1 MVRCI
6 RHQRIASPGKGLRLG
21 HLLQEL
27 DCPFGYLH
35 NAGNDA
41 NYTLRALL
49 LLTVRG
55 FQDMVSALTSAERSV
70 LSDLKSIAH
79 FHLSIPTEARFPGF
93 SGIES
98 KVTRRRLTG
107 GDQTHR
113 LGGISI

>member
-1 MVRCI
+1 V
-6 RHQRIASPGKGLRLG
+6 RLG

-49 LLTVRG
+49 LLMVRG
-55 FQDMVSALTSAERSV
+55 FQDMVSALTDAERSV
-70 LSDLKSIAH
+70 VSDLKSMAH
-79 FHLSIPTEARFPGF
+79 FHLSVPTEAQFPGF

-98 KVTRRRLTG
+98 KVTRKRPTR